1 MSFLEWWS
9 THQQLNKRNVFWLSW
24 HAHGCINVVMGKFA
38 QKSLTEELMN
48 ISVKLCIVFQ
58 LGSSVSGQIVDV
70 AVLGASLVVRS
81 LVMADELFGV
91 VVDAPAAQNK
101 LWGLIELTCSWMHKF
116 WDGQIRKEL
125 LSSG

>member
-1 MSFLEWWS
+1 
-9 THQQLNKRNVFWLSW
+9 
-24 HAHGCINVVMGKFA
+24 MGKFA

-101 LWGLIELTCSWMHKF
+101 L
-116 WDGQIRKEL
+116 
-125 LSSG
+125 